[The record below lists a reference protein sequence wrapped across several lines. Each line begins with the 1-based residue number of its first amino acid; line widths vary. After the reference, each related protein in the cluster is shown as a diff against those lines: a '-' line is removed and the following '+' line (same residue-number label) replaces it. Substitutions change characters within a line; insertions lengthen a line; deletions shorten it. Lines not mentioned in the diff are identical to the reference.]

1 MRILRLGT
9 RASQLAL
16 VQAESVAK
24 MLSGFGVDVE
34 LVEISTEGDRS
45 SRPVAEFGGQG
56 VFVSALRDALLAGDI
71 DLAVHSYKDLPTRPA
86 DGLVIAGIPRRE
98 DPRDVLCAHD
108 GQGLLDLPT
117 GARVGT
123 GAPRRVAQLR
133 RLRPDLEY
141 AGVRGNIDTRLRKLA
156 DGEYD
161 AIVIARAGLARLGRL
176 DAVTATLDEV
186 LPAPAQGAL
195 ALECRAEGAG
205 ETPADAALRGLLAQL
220 DDAPTRAAVT
230 AERALLAT
238 LEGGCSAPVGALAV
252 ATEESEI
259 YVRACVVAL
268 DGSEAVTRTATGPI
282 RDADAVGRR
291 LAGDMLDAGAAHLLG
306 SKP

>member
-1 MRILRLGT
+1 MSILRLGT

-24 MLSGFGVDVE
+24 MISGFGVDVE

-45 SRPVAEFGGQG
+45 TLPVADFGGQG

-71 DLAVHSYKDLPTRPA
+71 DLAVHSFKDLPTRPA
-86 DGLVIAGIPRRE
+86 EGLVVAGIPRRE
-98 DPRDVLCAHD
+98 DPRDVLCARD
-108 GQGLLDLPT
+108 GRALVDLPS
-117 GARVGT
+117 GARVGS

-141 AGVRGNIDTRLRKLA
+141 AGLRGNIDTRLRKLA
-156 DGEYD
+156 EGGYD

-176 DAVTATLDEV
+176 DAVTAILDEV

-195 ALECRAEGAG
+195 ALECRADGS
-205 ETPADAALRGLLAQL
+205 PADAALRGLLAQL
-220 DDAPTRAAVT
+220 DDVPTRAAVT

-259 YVRACVVAL
+259 YVRACVVAM

>member
-45 SRPVAEFGGQG
+45 SRPVADFGGQG

-86 DGLVIAGIPRRE
+86 EGLVVAGIPRRE
-98 DPRDVLCAHD
+98 DPRDVLCARD
-108 GQGLLDLPT
+108 GLSLLDLPT

-133 RLRPDLEY
+133 RIRPDLEY

-186 LPAPAQGAL
+186 LPAPAQAAL
-195 ALECRAEGAG
+195 ALECRAG
-205 ETPADAALRGLLAQL
+205 ESPADAALRGLLAQL
-220 DDAPTRAAVT
+220 DDTPTRAAVA
-230 AERALLAT
+230 AERSLLAT
-238 LEGGCSAPVGALAV
+238 LEGGCSAPIGVLAV
-252 ATEESEI
+252 VTEESEI
-259 YVRACVVAL
+259 YVRACVVAM